1 MKTTPN
7 LGRRIA
13 TVSLPGDLYADTRRL
28 AKARGVNT
36 SEIIR
41 DALDRYR
48 RQEDTWEAL
57 CSDVR
62 TSFLRTGI
70 RTESDVERMMDD
82 IKD

>member
-1 MKTTPN
+1 MKTAQK

-13 TVSLPGDLYADTRRL
+13 TVSLPGELYADTRRL

-48 RQEDTWEAL
+48 RQEETWEAL
-57 CSDVR
+57 CAEVR
-62 TSFLRTGI
+62 SSFIKAGI
-70 RTESDVERMMDD
+70 RTEADVERMMDD